1 MENTPKTYHTATIG
15 ESTDLQRFSFWT
27 DFGLLVKF
35 RLSMLVVITS
45 LGAFYISSGLNM
57 SLIQVI
63 VLGLGGFLITAASN
77 IINQV
82 LEKDFDAL
90 MNRTNRRPIVQKK
103 LTVSSAVLMAGLFCL
118 SGITLLALFN
128 PITSF
133 FGMFAFVLY
142 AFVYTPLKRYS
153 RVAVFVGAIAGAMPM
168 LIGSVAFFGG
178 LTELGIC
185 LFLIQLAWQFPHFW
199 SIAFLSFEDY
209 DRAGFNFIPKDEE
222 NQIDK
227 SIATSSIV
235 YAIVLFAIT
244 AYMFMTNVIGLF
256 GLVAL
261 LLVCGSYLV
270 YSVQFYRLYDAG
282 SAKKLMLS
290 SFAFIPMVL
299 IILII
304 DLLF

>member
-1 MENTPKTYHTATIG
+1 VKNTPETYQATASMPTG
-15 ESTDLQRFSFWT
+15 LESFSLWT
-27 DFGLLVKF
+27 DFALLVKF

-45 LGAFYISSGLNM
+45 IGAFYVSSGLKM
-57 SLIQVI
+57 SLLQLVT
-63 VLGLGGFLITAASN
+63 LGLGGFLITAASN

-90 MNRTNRRPIVQKK
+90 MNRTQRRPIVQNK
-103 LTVSSAVLMAGLFCL
+103 LSVSTAVLMAGLFCL
-118 SGITLLALFN
+118 SGITLLAMFN

-153 RVAVFVGAIAGAMPM
+153 RIAVFIGAIAGAMPM

-199 SIAFLSFEDY
+199 AIAFLSFEDY
-209 DRAGFNFIPKDEE
+209 DRAGFSFIPKDEDD
-222 NQIDK
+222 QIDK
-227 SIATSSIV
+227 SVATSSIA
-235 YAIVLFAIT
+235 YAALLVALT
-244 AYMFMTNVIGLF
+244 GYMYMVDVIGLF
-256 GLVAL
+256 GFVAL
-261 LLVCGSYLV
+261 LLVCVSYLI
-270 YSVQFYRLYDAG
+270 YSIQFYRLYDEG
-282 SAKKLMLS
+282 SAKRLMLS
-290 SFAFIPMVL
+290 SFAYMPMVL
-299 IILII
+299 FILII

>member
-1 MENTPKTYHTATIG
+1 MEKAPKTYHTTIAK
-15 ESTDLQRFSFWT
+15 STDLESFNLWT
-27 DFGLLVKF
+27 DFALLVKF
-35 RLSMLVVITS
+35 RLTMLVVITS
-45 LGAFYISSGLNM
+45 IGAFYISSGLSM
-57 SLIQVI
+57 SIAQLVI
-63 VLGLGGFLITAASN
+63 LGLGGFLITAASN

-90 MNRTNRRPIVQKK
+90 MKRTNRRPIVQNK
-103 LTVSSAVLMAGLFCL
+103 LTVSTAVLMAGLFCL

-153 RVAVFVGAIAGAMPM
+153 RVAVFIGAIAGAMPM

-199 SIAFLSFEDY
+199 AIAFLSFEDY
-209 DRAGFNFIPKDEE
+209 DRAGFSFIPKNEE
-222 NQIDK
+222 EQIDK
-227 SIATSSIV
+227 SVATSSIA
-235 YAIVLFAIT
+235 YAILLVAIT
-244 AYMFMTNVIGLF
+244 VYMFTAHVIGLF

-261 LLVCGSYLV
+261 LLVCGSYLL
-270 YSVQFYRLYDAG
+270 YSIQFYRLYDME
-282 SAKKLMLS
+282 SAKKLMFS

>member
-1 MENTPKTYHTATIG
+1 MEKAPKTYHTTIAK
-15 ESTDLQRFSFWT
+15 STDLESFNYWT
-27 DFGLLVKF
+27 DFALLVKF
-35 RLSMLVVITS
+35 RLTMLVVITS
-45 LGAFYISSGLNM
+45 LGAFYISSGLSM
-57 SLIQVI
+57 SITQVV
-63 VLGLGGFLITAASN
+63 VLGFGGFLITAASN

-90 MNRTNRRPIVQKK
+90 MNRTNRRPIVQNK
-103 LTVSSAVLMAGLFCL
+103 LTVSTAVLMAGLFCL

-153 RVAVFVGAIAGAMPM
+153 RVAVFIGAIAGAMPM

-199 SIAFLSFEDY
+199 AIAFLSFEDY
-209 DRAGFNFIPKDEE
+209 DRAGFSFIPKNEE
-222 NQIDK
+222 DQIDK
-227 SIATSSIV
+227 SVASSSIA
-235 YAIVLFAIT
+235 YAILLVAI
-244 AYMFMTNVIGLF
+244 AVYMFVSHVIGLF

-261 LLVCGSYLV
+261 LLVCGSYLL
-270 YSVQFYRLYDAG
+270 YSIQFYRLYDAG
-282 SAKKLMLS
+282 SAKRLMFS

>member
-1 MENTPKTYHTATIG
+1 VEKTTETYNTTIAQ
-15 ESTDLQRFSFWT
+15 STELEKFSLWT
-27 DFGLLVKF
+27 DFGLLIKF

-45 LGAFYISSGLNM
+45 IGAFYISSGLSM
-57 SLIQVI
+57 SIVQLVI
-63 VLGLGGFLITAASN
+63 LGLGGFLITAASN

-82 LEKDFDAL
+82 LEKDFDAM
-90 MNRTNRRPIVQKK
+90 MNRTNRRPLVQKK
-103 LTVSSAVLMAGLFCL
+103 LSVSTAVLMAGLFCL

-168 LIGSVAFFGG
+168 LIGSVAFYGG

-209 DRAGFNFIPKDEE
+209 DRAGFKFIPKDEE
-222 NQIDK
+222 EHIDR
-227 SIATSSIV
+227 SVATSSIA
-235 YAIVLFAIT
+235 YAVVLVAIA
-244 AYMFMTNVIGLF
+244 AYMFLTNTIGLF

-261 LLVCGSYLV
+261 LLVCGSYLL
-270 YSVQFYRLYDAG
+270 YSIQFYRLYNAG